1 MTMAEPPEPAI
12 SPPATPGRLY
22 LVPMPL
28 GDQSPAHCLPVAT
41 LEVVG
46 RLGRFIVENARTAR
60 RFLSQVPLAAPIQ
73 AVEMSELNE
82 HSRPEA
88 LPPLLQPILAGEDVG
103 LVSEA
108 GCPVVADPGAS
119 LVALAH
125 SAGIR
130 VVPLVGPSAPLLA
143 LMASGFSGQSFR
155 FSGYL
160 PQQPAE
166 RRDAILRLESESRRG
181 PCTQVF
187 IETPYRNSRLLEAL
201 LDACDPATIV
211 AVVLEVT
218 LPGEEV
224 IVRTVHEWRRQPRPP
239 LDRRPAVFL
248 LSSPPVS
255 AAARPRRRPS

>member
-1 MTMAEPPEPAI
+1 MTMHKIPAPPGAPTSSA
-12 SPPATPGRLY
+12 GRLY

-28 GDQSPAHCLPVAT
+28 GEQSPAHCLPAAT

-46 RLGRFIVENARTAR
+46 RLRRFIVENARTAR
-60 RFLSQVPLAAPIQ
+60 RFLAQVPLATPLQ
-73 AVEMSELNE
+73 ALAMSELNE

-88 LPPLLQPILAGEDVG
+88 LPPLLQPILGGEDVG

-108 GCPVVADPGAS
+108 GCPVVADPGAT

-125 SAGIR
+125 ASGIR
-130 VVPLVGPSAPLLA
+130 VVPLIGPSAPLLA

-160 PQQPAE
+160 PQPPADC
-166 RRDAILRLESESRRG
+166 RDAILRLETESRRVS
-181 PCTQVF
+181 CTQIF
-187 IETPYRNSRLLEAL
+187 IETPYRNGRLLDAL
-201 LDACDPATIV
+201 LDACDPATV
-211 AVVLEVT
+211 LAVVLEVT

-224 IVRTVHEWRRQPRPP
+224 IVRSVQEWRRQPRPA

-255 AAARPRRRPS
+255 AAARLRRRPS

>member
-1 MTMAEPPEPAI
+1 
-12 SPPATPGRLY
+12 
-22 LVPMPL
+22 MPL
-28 GDQSPAHCLPVAT
+28 GDQSPAHCLPPAT
-41 LEVVG
+41 LEVIG
-46 RLGRFIVENARTAR
+46 RLRRFIVENARTAR
-60 RFLSQVPLAAPIQ
+60 RFLAQVPLAAPLQ
-73 AVEMSELNE
+73 ALAMSELNE
-82 HSRPEA
+82 HSRPET

-125 SAGIR
+125 AAGIR
-130 VVPLVGPSAPLLA
+130 VIPLIGPSAPLLA

-166 RRDAILRLESESRRG
+166 CRDAILRLEAESRRI

-201 LDACDPATIV
+201 LETCDPDTIV

-218 LPGEEV
+218 LAGEEV
-224 IVRTVHEWRRQPRPP
+224 IVRSIRDWRRQPRPDI
-239 LDRRPAVFL
+239 DRRPAVFL

-255 AAARPRRRPS
+255 AASRPRRRPS